1 MSGERQPSGDSRQR
15 IDKWLFFTRM
25 VKSRSLAQSHIQAGH
40 VRINGDRVAQPSHMI
55 KTGDKVEIALERRDL
70 VLVVKAAGD
79 RRGPYEEARLLYED
93 LTPPPDEKKRLSL
106 YEQATRAVG
115 TGRPTKKE
123 RRAIDKL
130 MSDDD

>member
-1 MSGERQPSGDSRQR
+1 M
-15 IDKWLFFTRM
+15 
-25 VKSRSLAQSHIQAGH
+25 
-40 VRINGDRVAQPSHMI
+40 RINGDRVAQPSHMI

-93 LTPPPDEKKRLSL
+93 LTPPPDETKRLSL
-106 YEQATRAVG
+106 YEQATRAIG
-115 TGRPTKKE
+115 AGRPTKKE
-123 RRAIDKL
+123 RRAIDRL